1 MGMHKHGKDSAK
13 AKQNERYKNEHR
25 YELNKA
31 KIQEKIFAG
40 KKIKSKKT
48 PKTIDMIWDTAIR
61 NVVSV
66 GIVKKKLKRKRL
78 QDES

>member
-31 KIQEKIFAG
+31 KIQEKISAG
-40 KKIKSKKT
+40 KKIKSKKNT
-48 PKTIDMIWDTAIR
+48 K
-61 NVVSV
+61 NY
-66 GIVKKKLKRKRL
+66 
-78 QDES
+78 